1 MAEFFRIIE
10 WLNSFLWNKIGLALI
25 IAAGTVL
32 TVRIG
37 FFQVRHLPF
46 WLKNTVGSLGRSR
59 KKATDGASFS
69 QFSALC
75 TVLAATIGVGNIAGV
90 ATAIDLG
97 GPGAIFWMW
106 VAAFFSSALA
116 FAENTLGVFF
126 REKNER
132 GEWTGGAM
140 FYISRVFGRP
150 AAAAFA
156 LFCIFASFGVGCSV
170 QVNTI
175 AHNLRAAAPVKSL
188 TETPV
193 FGTDLYMV
201 AVGIIVSVAVGAVLL
216 GGAKRI
222 GALTERLVPF
232 MVIGY
237 LCGTGAII
245 AINIKTLPSAF
256 ISVLRHAFSL
266 KSAAGGAVGFSLSR
280 AAVWGLR
287 RGIFSNEAGLGAA
300 VSVNAAADVK
310 EPATQGMWGIFQVF
324 TDTVLICSLTAF
336 SLLCSGLIDLESG
349 KILADTPVTA
359 LVGSV
364 FSRFFGRAGGIFVAV
379 AVLCFAFS
387 TVIGWSFYGQK
398 AYEYLFGGN
407 DRIYLII
414 YVIFAFLGAVM
425 RVDFLFAL
433 CDFFNALMLLPNTS
447 ALVLLSPLVGRITEN
462 FKERKMKGRDIA
474 PLLSVKQNEAPR

>member
-1 MAEFFRIIE
+1 MAELFRIIE
-10 WLNSFLWNKIGLALI
+10 WLNSFLWNKIGLVLI
-25 IAAGTVL
+25 ITAGTVL
-32 TVRIG
+32 SIKIG

-46 WLKNTVGSLGRSR
+46 WLKNTVGSLRRGR
-59 KKATDGASFS
+59 KKAGNGASFS

-90 ATAIDLG
+90 AAAIDLG

-116 FAENTLGVFF
+116 FAENTLGVFC
-126 REKNER
+126 RVKNEK

-140 FYISRVFGRP
+140 FYISRVLGRP

-156 LFCIFASFGVGCSV
+156 LFCIFASFGVGNSV

-175 AHNLRAAAPVKSL
+175 AHNLRAVLPIKAL
-188 TETPV
+188 TGAPV

-201 AVGIIVSVAVGAVLL
+201 AVGLIIAVAVGAVLL

-245 AINIKTLPSAF
+245 AINIKILPSAVV
-256 ISVLRHAFSL
+256 SVLRHAFSL

-287 RGIFSNEAGLGAA
+287 RGVFSNEAGLGAA
-300 VSVNAAADVK
+300 VSVNAAADVR
-310 EPATQGMWGIFQVF
+310 EPAVQGMWGIFQVF
-324 TDTVLICSLTAF
+324 TDTVLLCSLTAF
-336 SLLCSGLIDLESG
+336 SLLCSGLVDLESG
-349 KILADTPVTA
+349 EILSRDPVTA

-364 FSRFFGRAGGIFVAV
+364 FSRFFGRAGGIFIAV

-407 DRIYLII
+407 DKIYLII

-447 ALVLLSPLVGRITEN
+447 ALILLSPLVSRITEN
-462 FKERKMKGRDIA
+462 FKEREMKKRDIE
-474 PLLSVKQNEAPR
+474 PLLSAKQNEAPR

>member
-1 MAEFFRIIE
+1 MADLFRIIE
-10 WLNSFLWNKIGLALI
+10 WLNSLLWNKIGLSLI
-25 IAAGTVL
+25 IVAGIWISIK
-32 TVRIG
+32 IG
-37 FFQVRHLPF
+37 FFQVRYLPF
-46 WLKNTVGSLGRSR
+46 WLKNTVGSLRRGR
-59 KKATDGASFS
+59 KKSGNGAAFS

-90 ATAIDLG
+90 AAAIDLG

-116 FAENTLGVFF
+116 FAENTLGVFY
-126 REKNER
+126 RVKNEE
-132 GEWTGGAM
+132 GEWAGGAM
-140 FYISRVFGRP
+140 FYISRVLGRP

-156 LFCIFASFGVGCSV
+156 FFCIFASFGIGNSV

-175 AHNLRAAAPVKSL
+175 AHNLRAVLPIKAL
-188 TETPV
+188 TETAV

-201 AVGIIVSVAVGAVLL
+201 AVGLIVASAVGAVLL

-245 AINIKTLPSAF
+245 AINIKSLPEAF
-256 ISVLRHAFSL
+256 LSVVRHAFSL

-287 RGIFSNEAGLGAA
+287 RGVFSNEAGLGAA

-310 EPATQGMWGIFQVF
+310 EPAVQGMWGIFQVF

-336 SLLCSGLIDLESG
+336 SLLCSGFIDLESG
-349 KILADTPVTA
+349 EILSSAPVTA
-359 LVGSV
+359 LVGNV
-364 FSRFFGRAGGIFVAV
+364 FSSLFGRAGGIFIA
-379 AVLCFAFS
+379 AAILCFAFS
-387 TVIGWSFYGQK
+387 TVVGWSFYGQR
-398 AYEYLFGGN
+398 AWEYLCGGGV
-407 DRIYLII
+407 RIYLII

-433 CDFFNALMLLPNTS
+433 CDLFNALMLLPNVS
-447 ALVLLSPLVGRITEN
+447 SLILLSPSVGRITEN
-462 FKERKMKGRDIA
+462 YRLREIKGRDIP
-474 PLLSVKQNEAPR
+474 PLL